1 VTRRLVFLGV
11 FASSWL
17 CGSAFPQGFSQR
29 FEEIKK
35 TATKEQLYGFLYD
48 LPKGGDLHNH
58 LGFSYLAEMWYEAA
72 TDPKVTRGNEFY
84 TRTKIANCP
93 DSKDPLLLFRTI
105 QRSTFNQLS
114 NCRKAEYE
122 PLAAL
127 TPALKQQWLSAM
139 KLDAEGEGRDE
150 FFEMIVGRLN
160 ELARDPSIA
169 TELLIRN
176 MKRFGAEGLRYLEPQ
191 ATVNFRD
198 REGNPIDAEKAAQA
212 WRDALSRPDAK
223 ATGVTVRFQSSML
236 RFTPEAEQTLE
247 NNYKFVDRN
256 RDLWVGINMAG
267 REDND
272 KGFALRFLDTF
283 RKMRRTYSG
292 IGLSIHGGEVD
303 SPGPNVRDTL
313 LLGATRIG
321 HGLNLITDPD
331 TMLLMRNNKYLVEI
345 NLISNRLLE
354 YVPDLSKHPFPEFL
368 RFGIPVCLNTDDPG
382 VWDSNMTDE
391 YYTAVTHFNLTWDE
405 IVELGRNSLTYSFA
419 EPAVKRRLLEEYQAA
434 VSEFEKK
441 YGHPTWVQTLTKVK
455 PVPSGYAARTFGI
468 GSQPA
473 NRQDAKTRN

>member
-1 VTRRLVFLGV
+1 VTRCLVFLGF
-11 FASSWL
+11 FASLWL
-17 CGSAFPQGFSQR
+17 RSSAFPQGFSQR

-35 TATKEQLYGFLYD
+35 TATKEQLYAFLYD

-72 TDPKVTRGNEFY
+72 TDPKITRGNEFY

-93 DSKDPLLLFRTI
+93 DNTDPLLFFRTI

-114 NCRKAEYE
+114 NCRKSEYE
-122 PLAAL
+122 TLAAL
-127 TPALKQQWLSAM
+127 TPTLKQQWLSAV
-139 KLDAEGEGRDE
+139 KLDAEGEGRHE
-150 FFEMIVGRLN
+150 FFEVIGARLN
-160 ELARDPSIA
+160 DLTRDPNVA
-169 TELLIRN
+169 TELLIEN
-176 MKRFGAEGLRYLEPQ
+176 MKRFGAEGLRYLETQ
-191 ATVNFRD
+191 ATLNFRD
-198 REGNPIDAEKAAQA
+198 RDGIPIDPEKVAQI
-212 WRDALSRPDAK
+212 WREAVSRPEAK
-223 ATGVTVRFQSSML
+223 ATGVTVRFQTSML
-236 RFTPEAEQTLE
+236 RFSPEAEQTLE
-247 NNYKFVDRN
+247 NIYKFVDQN

-303 SPGPNVRDTL
+303 SPGRNVRDTL

-331 TMLLMRNNKYLVEI
+331 TMLLMRNNRYLVEI

-391 YYTAVTHFNLTWDE
+391 YYTAVTHFNLSWDE

-434 VSEFEKK
+434 VYAFEKK
-441 YGHPTWVQTLTKVK
+441 YGHEKWLETLKKVK
-455 PVPSGYAARTFGI
+455 PVSTGYSARTFGI
-468 GSQPA
+468 AFPG
-473 NRQDAKTRN
+473 N

>member
-1 VTRRLVFLGV
+1 MTGYQMFLGV
-11 FASSWL
+11 FASWL
-17 CGSAFPQGFSQR
+17 CASAFPQGFSQR

-58 LGFSYLAEMWYEAA
+58 LGLSYLPEMWYEAA
-72 TDPKVTRGNEFY
+72 TSPKVTRGNEFY
-84 TRTKIANCP
+84 TRTRIANCP
-93 DSKDPLLLFRTI
+93 ETTDPLLIFRTI
-105 QRSTFNQLS
+105 QRTTYNQLS
-114 NCRKAEYE
+114 HCGKSEYQ
-122 PLAAL
+122 PLAKL

-139 KLDAEGEGRDE
+139 KLDAEGEGRHE
-150 FFEMIVGRLN
+150 FFEVIVGRLN
-160 ELARDPSIA
+160 ELARDPNVN
-169 TELLIRN
+169 TELLIGN

-191 ATVNFRD
+191 VTVNFRD
-198 REGNPIDAEKAAQA
+198 REGNPIDAEKAAQI
-212 WRDALSRPDAK
+212 WREALSRPEAK
-223 ATGVTVRFQSSML
+223 ATGVTVRFQSTML
-236 RFTPEAEQTLE
+236 RFTPQAEQILE

-419 EPAVKRRLLEEYQAA
+419 EPAAKRRLLEEYQAA

-441 YGHPTWVQTLTKVK
+441 YGHKSWAETLKKVK
-455 PVPSGYAARTFGI
+455 PVSSGYAARTFGI
-468 GSQPA
+468 GPQQT
-473 NRQDAKTRN
+473 NRQDAKARN